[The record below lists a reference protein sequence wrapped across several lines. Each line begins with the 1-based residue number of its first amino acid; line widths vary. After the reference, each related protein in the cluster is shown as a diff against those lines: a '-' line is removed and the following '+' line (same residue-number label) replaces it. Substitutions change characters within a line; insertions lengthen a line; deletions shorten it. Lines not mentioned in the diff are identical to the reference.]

1 MSGGIGGFELD
12 TYETLLYEEDDGV
25 AIVTLNRPE
34 VHNAFDQRMQAELR
48 ALWQSL
54 RRNDDVRVVILTG
67 AGEKAFC
74 TGIDRAESIEQGYLV
89 DEERRLKM
97 ANRTGPVST
106 PFQYNDPGININP
119 KENDFWKPVIAAV
132 NGMACGGALY
142 LLGESDIIIAAE
154 HATFFDPHV
163 TYGMV
168 AGFESVHLLQKLPF
182 GETMRIM
189 LLGAHERMS
198 AERAHQLGLV
208 SEITPPAE
216 LMERAMWVARAIASA
231 PVYAIQGTVRS
242 VWMAHEL
249 SRRDARAQVSSF
261 VSLGTQ
267 FENIAEGQETFQ
279 ASHPKWRLR

>member
-1 MSGGIGGFELD
+1 LD
-12 TYETLLYEEDDGV
+12 SYETLLYEEDDGV
-25 AIVTLNRPE
+25 AVVTLNRPE
-34 VHNAFDQRMQAELR
+34 VHNAFDQQMQTELR
-48 ALWQSL
+48 ALWQAL
-54 RRNDDVRVVILTG
+54 RRNDDVRAVILTG

-74 TGIDRAESIEQGYLV
+74 TGIDRAESIEQGYLI

-119 KENDFWKPVIAAV
+119 KENDLWKPVIAAV

-182 GETMRIM
+182 GETMRLM

-198 AERAHQLGLV
+198 AERAHQMGLV
-208 SEITPPAE
+208 SEITPLAE

-279 ASHPKWRLR
+279 APRPKWRLR